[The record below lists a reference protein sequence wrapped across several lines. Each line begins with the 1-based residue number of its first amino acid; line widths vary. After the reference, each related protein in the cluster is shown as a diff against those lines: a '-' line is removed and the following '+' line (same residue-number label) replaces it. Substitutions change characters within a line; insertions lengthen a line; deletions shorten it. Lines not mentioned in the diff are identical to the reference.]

1 MEEVISSYHVLGLT
15 ETYPSRKVAI
25 TTIDVYCFTVSIE
38 VSTIH
43 TPDNIHDDVL
53 ELREGGGVSPLSI
66 SLTEL
71 VTLLK
76 ESPDS
81 LRTHGALPKSFRRSL
96 SLLVSSFDH
105 APVFVI
111 WCMLE

>member
-1 MEEVISSYHVLGLT
+1 LSFT
-15 ETYPSRKVAI
+15 KTYPPRELVI
-25 TTIDVYCFTVSIE
+25 NTIDVYCFTVSIE
-38 VSTIH
+38 VLTIY
-43 TPDNIHDDVL
+43 TPKNIQDDVL